1 MRIESEEHAKDLFFD
16 LVNNKDKYR
25 EFDASNL
32 EFGDWYKL
40 QVYLP
45 NPPEDSSITPPF
57 MEAFL
62 EIQKHIYQLAALS
75 KSGVAN
81 ANYISEDERREL
93 DLAVVVKGGSSDLY
107 ADIRE
112 VVMKSIPQAVT
123 KMSGR
128 QIAIVVLGIALITA
142 TAWGTSSFLEMQK
155 EIKLAE
161 LKSSEHISTIEKLSF
176 ASAQQVETLK
186 VVLGAMKESGEVG
199 KKAADLTTSS
209 QEALLKAA
217 SKTNGSVINDVHV
230 GQDEAKALRT
240 SPRNKADIVFAIK
253 NVRVT
258 DINTDD
264 PTTMVVTL
272 KEQDGDDEYKIKF
285 ADRLLEVTDRETV
298 FSSHGKRES
307 IWVELR
313 IKSVD
318 NEVRSVELKR
328 VVPPNDLAHLLEE

>member
-1 MRIESEEHAKDLFFD
+1 
-16 LVNNKDKYR
+16 
-25 EFDASNL
+25 
-32 EFGDWYKL
+32 
-40 QVYLP
+40 
-45 NPPEDSSITPPF
+45 
-57 MEAFL
+57 
-62 EIQKHIYQLAALS
+62 
-75 KSGVAN
+75 
-81 ANYISEDERREL
+81 
-93 DLAVVVKGGSSDLY
+93 
-107 ADIRE
+107 
-112 VVMKSIPQAVT
+112 MKSIPQAVT

-298 FSSHGKRES
+298 FSSLGKRES